1 MKARL
6 LRARTVMAW
15 LLLIGSIIGWPVSQ
29 LTIARG
35 EPPFTLGLSWLA
47 IILTA
52 ADLLSTSQVHEE
64 QEAGGGDQPGNAA
77 DRR

>member
-1 MKARL
+1 MRFR
-6 LRARTVMAW
+6 RARTVAAW
-15 LLLIGSIIGWPVSQ
+15 ALLVGALIGWPLTQ
-29 LTIARG
+29 LTIAKD

-64 QEAGGGDQPGNAA
+64 QGEK
-77 DRR
+77 

>member
-1 MKARL
+1 MDLRRL
-6 LRARTVMAW
+6 RTLGAW
-15 LLLIGSIIGWPVSQ
+15 VLLIGALIGWPVTQ
-29 LTIARG
+29 LTIARD

-64 QEAGGGDQPGNAA
+64 QK
-77 DRR
+77 

>member
-1 MKARL
+1 MRFR
-6 LRARTVMAW
+6 RARTAAAW
-15 LLLIGSIIGWPVSQ
+15 ALLIGSCIGWPLTQ
-29 LTIARG
+29 ATIAQD

-64 QEAGGGDQPGNAA
+64 QGKDSTEGT
-77 DRR
+77 

>member
-1 MKARL
+1 MNLR
-6 LRARTVMAW
+6 RARTIGAW
-15 LLLIGSIIGWPVSQ
+15 ALLIGAVIGWPVTQ
-29 LTIARG
+29 LTIARD

-64 QEAGGGDQPGNAA
+64 QE
-77 DRR
+77 